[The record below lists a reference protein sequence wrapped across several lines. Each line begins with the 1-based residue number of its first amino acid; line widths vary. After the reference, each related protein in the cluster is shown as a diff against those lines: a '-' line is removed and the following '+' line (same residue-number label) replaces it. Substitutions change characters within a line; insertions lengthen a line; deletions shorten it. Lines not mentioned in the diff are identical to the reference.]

1 MTTGMWWFIGAAWGE
16 LLLAAALL
24 RTRSRE
30 SGALDGNEVP
40 PPQALALLRGGRRA
54 AVTVAL
60 VALHQRGAVAA
71 GRKHTIRANGGPGRT
86 SDPVQLGVHGA
97 LHRAFAL
104 RALASRPEARRGVDA
119 LRAELRG
126 SGLLRPLAR
135 LWAAR
140 VLLGCVPLTVV
151 AGAAAGLVAPGP
163 SGAHVAAA
171 VAAGVPAVLAAVALL
186 RLPPATRAAGRLL
199 DGLRERYPLP
209 ALRSEVTDGRLVQL
223 YVALYGDPALA
234 LFLPRFSREGGLLD
248 RPAAEPPSGNPYAI
262 PTAEDPSRN
271 PCPEPA
277 DGPPSRSSYPN
288 PADGPPRRSPSTD
301 PADGGDGNQP
311 RPEGGPGTGGSRP

>member
-1 MTTGMWWFIGAAWGE
+1 MATGMWWFIGAAWAE

-30 SGALDGNEVP
+30 SGGAAGDEVP

-104 RALASRPEARRGVDA
+104 RALSLRPEARRAVDA
-119 LRAELRG
+119 LRGELRG
-126 SGLLRPLAR
+126 AGLLRPAAR

-140 VLLGCVPLTVV
+140 ALLGCVPLTVV
-151 AGAAAGLVAPGP
+151 AGAATGLLGPGTPGP
-163 SGAHVAAA
+163 SAANVA
-171 VAAGVPAVLAAVALL
+171 VALAVGVPTVLAAVALL
-186 RLPPATRAAGRLL
+186 RMPPATRAAGRLL
-199 DGLRERYPLP
+199 DDLRERYPLP
-209 ALRSEVTDGRLVQL
+209 AHRREVTDGRLVQL

-248 RPAAEPPSGNPYAI
+248 RPDRES
-262 PTAEDPSRN
+262 
-271 PCPEPA
+271 PA
-277 DGPPSRSSYPN
+277 
-288 PADGPPRRSPSTD
+288 
-301 PADGGDGNQP
+301 
-311 RPEGGPGTGGSRP
+311 GSA